1 MSAHSFETGR
11 RDLCSETSLGGLEP
25 KLNPSRLLC
34 FITTKSRQH
43 ATMSHAHLHLYTGL
57 TGRRVEEPIHRPVG
71 RLPKMPP
78 IQTHTYMRAHTC
90 TNPWL
95 SLGPVLDYRIRT
107 LFHYLPTLYRTHT
120 HTQWHTVLARDD
132 RLKTDAKV
140 NQNRRHL
147 HEREYSSTWK
157 KKNIRTILL
166 LRSLK

>member
-120 HTQWHTVLARDD
+120 RTHNDTLFWPETTGWRQTQKSI
-132 RLKTDAKV
+132 KTDDIYTKENTVALG
-140 NQNRRHL
+140 RRKTS
-147 HEREYSSTWK
+147 EQYCC
-157 KKNIRTILL
+157 
-166 LRSLK
+166 

>member
-120 HTQWHTVLARDD
+120 HAHTMTHCFGQRRQAED
-132 RLKTDAKV
+132 RRKSQSKQTTFTRKRI
-140 NQNRRHL
+140 Q
-147 HEREYSSTWK
+147 
-157 KKNIRTILL
+157 
-166 LRSLK
+166 